1 MSKQRHDVFTITY
14 DPRKGI
20 PSGLLGAIISRLP
33 EDAMID
39 DIQIRPAG
47 YFNESAEL
55 AVGYMSNPAE
65 LVEVGAVARAR
76 ISNNH
81 ATNIRDVLAALTDE
95 SERP

>member
-20 PSGLLGAIISRLP
+20 PAALLGAIIGRLP

-39 DIQIRPAG
+39 DIKTTPAG

-55 AVGYMSNPAE
+55 ALGYTYTPE
-65 LVEVGAVARAR
+65 R
-76 ISNNH
+76 ID
-81 ATNIRDVLAALTDE
+81 R
-95 SERP
+95 